1 MRLYEIDDIRR
12 LARHR
17 LPRMVADFVDGGA
30 DAEWTVNA
38 NRGSFDNVML
48 HPRQLVDVSQRDQT
62 VSVFGDKL
70 ALPVLL
76 GPAGLARLVHPEG
89 ELAAARGA
97 AACGTVFSASIASS
111 CSLESIADA
120 AEGPRWFQVYLWRDR
135 DVVADLVER
144 ARAAGYHTLC
154 LTADVPMVG
163 KRIRDLRSGLTIPP
177 RISSRSAL
185 DLVRHPRWL
194 VGLARGPKITFANL
208 VGLAEGDGAVAL
220 ATYVNNELIN
230 PAATWRDLEWLRGLW
245 DGPLVVK
252 GVLSAEDAVRA
263 VDAGADGVVVSN
275 HGGRQLDS
283 TEPTISALPSVANA
297 VGERAEVFLDG
308 GVRNGTDVV
317 KAIALGARAVLVGRP
332 WFWALA
338 VGGEAGVRRML
349 EIYSEEIDR
358 TLALIGRPVLADID
372 ASAVSLR
379 SRSTNQTFGQYGSY

>member
-1 MRLYEIDDIRR
+1 M
-12 LARHR
+12 
-17 LPRMVADFVDGGA
+17 
-30 DAEWTVNA
+30 
-38 NRGSFDNVML
+38 
-48 HPRQLVDVSQRDQT
+48 
-62 VSVFGDKL
+62 
-70 ALPVLL
+70 
-76 GPAGLARLVHPEG
+76 
-89 ELAAARGA
+89 
-97 AACGTVFSASIASS
+97 
-111 CSLESIADA
+111 
-120 AEGPRWFQVYLWRDR
+120 
-135 DVVADLVER
+135 
-144 ARAAGYHTLC
+144 
-154 LTADVPMVG
+154 
-163 KRIRDLRSGLTIPP
+163 
-177 RISSRSAL
+177 
-185 DLVRHPRWL
+185 
-194 VGLARGPKITFANL
+194 
-208 VGLAEGDGAVAL
+208 

-252 GVLSAEDAVRA
+252 GVLNAEDAVRA

-379 SRSTNQTFGQYGSY
+379 SRSTNQTFG